1 MPWASH
7 MPRNISGKRNC
18 STGTGENSHV
28 KIVPKLRVQVSWLS
42 LLRGFRGS
50 KLEERL
56 STMLLSERGRWLMCV
71 QREQCNPQTVCTGF
85 TGASRRFRVSISYF
99 REIFMHVW
107 TSHVPTHPPTYPSP
121 YACHLTLRAAASLH
135 ERSVTPSILRDRDA
149 ALGCHPD

>member
-7 MPRNISGKRNC
+7 MPRNVSGKQNC
-18 STGTGENSHV
+18 STGTGEDGDV
-28 KIVPKLRVQVSWLS
+28 KTCAQIACPSELVIVAPRLPRLETG
-42 LLRGFRGS
+42 RAS
-50 KLEERL
+50 KHHALVR
-56 STMLLSERGRWLMCV
+56 TRQMVDVCV
-71 QREQCNPQTVCTGF
+71 CNPQTVCTGF

-121 YACHLTLRAAASLH
+121 YPCHLTLRAAAGLH
-135 ERSVTPSILRDRDA
+135 NRSVTPSILWDRDA